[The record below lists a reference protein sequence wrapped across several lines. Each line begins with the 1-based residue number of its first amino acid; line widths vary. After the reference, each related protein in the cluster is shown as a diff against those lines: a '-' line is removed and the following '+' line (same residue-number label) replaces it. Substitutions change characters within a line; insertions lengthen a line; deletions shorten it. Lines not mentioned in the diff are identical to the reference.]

1 MRWKS
6 LPQWFAVSLL
16 LNGLLGVWVWLKIR
30 TAEPLPV
37 LPSLNWAE
45 WQPHQS
51 LAQWSAPS
59 LSSQTQA
66 TFGRRQSLNYEGWV
80 ALLSQEAAAMA
91 ASPPEQLSVLVG
103 DSISLWFPADLLP
116 PDQVWLNQGI
126 SGETTQGLLRRI
138 DAFDRLNPNSIFVM
152 IGINDLLRGTSSD
165 AVLQEQ
171 KKLIKTL
178 KKHHPHSLIV
188 LQSILPHSAENAT
201 WEGRD
206 RLLKLPNQSIAELN
220 QDLEIL
226 AHEQNIYYLD
236 LWPLFIDS
244 DYKLRAHLTTD
255 GLHLNEK
262 GYLVWSAALQL
273 FSEWKLLSPSNISPD
288 IARDVRLRFPLE
300 NGSGS
305 QAWFRLDDTP

>member
-1 MRWKS
+1 MQWKS
-6 LPQWFAVSLL
+6 LPQWFAVSVL
-16 LNGLLGVWVWLKIR
+16 LNGFLGVWVWSQSR
-30 TAEPLPV
+30 TSEPLPV
-37 LPSLNWAE
+37 LPSLVWAE

-51 LAQWSAPS
+51 LARWSPP
-59 LSSQTQA
+59 SQTQA
-66 TFGRRQSLNYEGWV
+66 TFGHRQSLNYEGWV

-91 ASPPEQLSVLVG
+91 ANPPEQLSVLAG

-126 SGETTQGLLRRI
+126 SGETTPGLLRRI
-138 DAFDRLNPNSIFVM
+138 DAFDRLNPNRIFVM

-171 KKLIKTL
+171 KKLIKAL

-206 RLLKLPNQSIAELN
+206 RLLKLPNQRIAELN
-220 QDLEIL
+220 QSLKEL
-226 AHEQNIYYLD
+226 AHDQDIYYLD
-236 LWPLFIDS
+236 LWPLFVDS
-244 DYKLRAHLTTD
+244 DHKLRAHLTTD

-273 FSEWKLLSPSNISPD
+273 FSQWKLLSPPNISPD
-288 IARDVRLRFPLE
+288 IAQDLPFRFFLE

-305 QAWFRLDDTP
+305 QAWFRLDHNP